1 MLENYRVLNVVLQ
14 ENGLELFVQGEVAY
28 FNYFWLRDNCETSWE
43 SSTKERTFDILGE
56 PDDLSPQSA
65 HIEGGFLEVSW
76 SEDKQSRYA
85 LQWLMR
91 WHQGENH
98 GDLAVRS
105 RKPWHGNHY
114 ANMAR
119 FDYTEVMGAPNR
131 VADWAEV
138 LLDEGIAL
146 IQGMPNSDQALQS
159 LCEQF
164 GAVRPSF
171 SGYVF
176 DVFSKAQPENLAYT
190 SKALELH
197 TDLPAEEL
205 APGIQFLHCRVNDAQ
220 GGQSLFVD
228 ANAVANALQKN
239 HPEYFRILTEY
250 EVPFRYTTNHQDVR
264 SKQRIIELDP
274 NNGEVSGVNFS
285 QHLADIFDFPQRDM
299 DRFYPA
305 FRKFGQMLQ
314 DPSYLMTFRLNA
326 GECIVFDNQR
336 IAHGRTSYIEGSGVR
351 HLRGCYVERGELRST
366 YRVLRAQH
374 PVATDPVAWP
384 QKDDSAL
391 AEVGLGV

>member
-1 MLENYRVLNVVLQ
+1 MLNVVLL

-43 SSTKERTFDILGE
+43 SSTQERTFDILAE
-56 PDDLSPQSA
+56 PDDLSPKSA
-65 HIEGGFLEVSW
+65 HINGAFLEVIW
-76 SEDKQSRYA
+76 CDGKQSRYA
-85 LQWLMR
+85 LQWLKR

-105 RKPWHGNHY
+105 RKAWYGDHY

-119 FDYTEVMGAPNR
+119 FNYTEVMGETHR
-131 VADWAEV
+131 VADWAEA

-146 IQGMPNSDQALQS
+146 IQGMPNSEQALQS

-171 SGYVF
+171 SGYAF

-205 APGIQFLHCRVNDAQ
+205 APGIQFLHCRANDAE

-228 ANAVANALQKN
+228 ANAVANALQKH

-250 EVPFRYTTNHQDVR
+250 EVPFRYTTHRQDVR
-264 SKQRIIELDP
+264 SKQRVIELDP
-274 NNGEVSGVNFS
+274 NNGEVSGINFS

-299 DRFYPA
+299 DHFYPA

-336 IAHGRTSYIEGSGVR
+336 IAHGRASYIEGSGAR

-366 YRVLRAQH
+366 YRVLRALH
-374 PVATDPVAWP
+374 PAATDAVAWLQVNEP
-384 QKDDSAL
+384 TLD
-391 AEVGLGV
+391 EVG